1 MLLKN
6 DYYKLYHNS
15 TSAYEVEI
23 YMNSAEDDIF
33 DTNWKYTA
41 VEKFGGWV
49 IEVHDENN
57 IFLGYL

>member
-6 DYYKLYHNS
+6 DYYTLYHNP
-15 TSAYEVEI
+15 TDAYEVEI

-33 DTNWKYTA
+33 GTKWKYTT

-49 IEVHDENN
+49 IGVHDENN
-57 IFLGYL
+57 IF